1 MEQRR
6 GEYRMDGVDRALS
19 YTVLTDVLRQWLV
32 IFCFAVSAALLAAAV
47 MQWHYQP
54 SYTSQATLYVT
65 RKGLPNNVY
74 DNESS
79 AQVMAEHFEQILNS
93 SILQKKVA
101 EEIHLADFAGSASAE
116 AVEGTNLI
124 NLAVTAASPELCFK
138 LMQSILKNYSL
149 VSDYMTGNAI
159 LEILRHRRFRLRRIS
174 RLSGEIS

>member
-65 RKGLPNNVY
+65 KKGLPTMKVRHRLWRN
-74 DNESS
+74 
-79 AQVMAEHFEQILNS
+79 ILN
-93 SILQKKVA
+93 
-101 EEIHLADFAGSASAE
+101 
-116 AVEGTNLI
+116 
-124 NLAVTAASPELCFK
+124 
-138 LMQSILKNYSL
+138 
-149 VSDYMTGNAI
+149 
-159 LEILRHRRFRLRRIS
+159 RF
-174 RLSGEIS
+174 

>member
-65 RKGLPNNVY
+65 KKGLPNNVY

-79 AQVMAEHFEQILNS
+79 AQVMAEHFEQILNRRDTS
-93 SILQKKVA
+93 CGFCRQCIGRGGGGNES
-101 EEIHLADFAGSASAE
+101 D
-116 AVEGTNLI
+116 
-124 NLAVTAASPELCFK
+124 
-138 LMQSILKNYSL
+138 QSGGHCGL
-149 VSDYMTGNAI
+149 TGA
-159 LEILRHRRFRLRRIS
+159 LL
-174 RLSGEIS
+174 

>member
-65 RKGLPNNVY
+65 KKGLPNNVY

-116 AVEGTNLI
+116 AVEEIGRRSETLEEHF
-124 NLAVTAASPELCFK
+124 LK
-138 LMQSILKNYSL
+138 LTSEEGSTWE
-149 VSDYMTGNAI
+149 S
-159 LEILRHRRFRLRRIS
+159 
-174 RLSGEIS
+174 

>member
-65 RKGLPNNVY
+65 KR
-74 DNESS
+74 DFRIMS
-79 AQVMAEHFEQILNS
+79 MTM
-93 SILQKKVA
+93 KVR
-101 EEIHLADFAGSASAE
+101 HRLW
-116 AVEGTNLI
+116 
-124 NLAVTAASPELCFK
+124 
-138 LMQSILKNYSL
+138 QSILN
-149 VSDYMTGNAI
+149 
-159 LEILRHRRFRLRRIS
+159 RF
-174 RLSGEIS
+174 